1 MEMENSFGAME
12 SSMKVNLQITE
23 SQDMVYIVGLTEV
36 YIKVKLKTALDM
48 GLVNTLL
55 NKRPI
60 KANGSKGK
68 NKAREKLF
76 LRAEVY
82 LKDLLKMIW
91 SKVMEKCTT
100 ILLEIILKANGKM
113 TKNKVK
119 VRWIGQIS
127 DRNMSVNGKT
137 TTSKV
142 GECIFGSSQKVKVS
156 IFETDTK
163 GTGLMESDKVM
174 EFFIMQ
180 MALDTRDIG
189 KTIWRKILHFIQMK
203 MAKLS

>member
-1 MEMENSFGAME
+1 MDQAKSLLRTVTSIKVNFTMVFYMEMENSFGAME

-23 SQDMVYIVGLTEV
+23 SQDTVYIDGLTEV

-82 LKDLLKMIW
+82 LKDLLKMI
-91 SKVMEKCTT
+91 
-100 ILLEIILKANGKM
+100 
-113 TKNKVK
+113 
-119 VRWIGQIS
+119 
-127 DRNMSVNGKT
+127 
-137 TTSKV
+137 
-142 GECIFGSSQKVKVS
+142 
-156 IFETDTK
+156 
-163 GTGLMESDKVM
+163 
-174 EFFIMQ
+174 
-180 MALDTRDIG
+180 
-189 KTIWRKILHFIQMK
+189 
-203 MAKLS
+203 